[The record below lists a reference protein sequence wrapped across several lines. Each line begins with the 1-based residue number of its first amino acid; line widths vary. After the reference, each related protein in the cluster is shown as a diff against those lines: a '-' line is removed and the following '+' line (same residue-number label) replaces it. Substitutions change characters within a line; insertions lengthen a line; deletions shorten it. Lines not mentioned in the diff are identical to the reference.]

1 MNPNYLINMLIRR
14 FSRMAMNKGIDAS
27 IDYASRRGRPD
38 GEMTPEERKVARQAK
53 QSARRARQAAKLTR
67 RMGRF

>member
-1 MNPNYLINMLIRR
+1 MNSNQLINMLIRR
-14 FSRMAMNKGIDAS
+14 FSRIAMNKGINAG
-27 IDYASRRGRPD
+27 IDMASRRGRPE
-38 GEMTPEERKVARQAK
+38 GEMTPEDRKLARQAK